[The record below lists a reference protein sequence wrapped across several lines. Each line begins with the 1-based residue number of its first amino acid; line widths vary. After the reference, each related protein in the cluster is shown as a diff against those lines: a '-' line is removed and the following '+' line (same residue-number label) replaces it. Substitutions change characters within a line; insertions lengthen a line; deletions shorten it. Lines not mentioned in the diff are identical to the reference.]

1 MKKIFLSLVVLS
13 IFVFTSQAEAK
24 VLPQTSKGAVKS
36 VGLKS
41 GGSTISV
48 YPRLRADRR
57 ALLVNFSNLQ
67 NALAVSYM
75 LIYKQSLPAGAGKT
89 AFQEEAASGA
99 LNLGGATSVNE
110 LLFGTCSGNVC
121 KYHSGIRDA
130 RLEVSY
136 TSKNGKKYLKKF
148 KIKV

>member
-1 MKKIFLSLVVLS
+1 MKNIFLSLVVLS
-13 IFVFTSQAEAK
+13 VFVFTSQAEAK
-24 VLPQTSKGAVKS
+24 VLPQSSKGGVKS
-36 VGLKS
+36 VGVKS

-75 LIYKQSLPAGAGKT
+75 LIYKT
-89 AFQEEAASGA
+89 AQQEEAASGA

-148 KIKV
+148 KIRV